1 MRTGR
6 SACMVHEA
14 GALTSNQTLI
24 KWLPGQT
31 TINDLLAATV
41 DQRIQL
47 RGENNGAL
55 VRVAYQTPVQVTW
68 REVTQSRTG
77 RTLEEAFALQ
87 NLTWTQHLDR
97 KDLGLRVKGCNNLN
111 IEQMAERLYRK
122 VKSSS
127 FRKTDFALGLL
138 AQEPSSWIVPAYI
151 SEGLKWLEDQVAPP
165 LLPAQT
171 AGEPHEREE
180 V

>member
-1 MRTGR
+1 
-6 SACMVHEA
+6 MVHEA

-24 KWLPGQT
+24 KWLPGHT
-31 TINDLLAATV
+31 TIDDLLAATAE
-41 DQRIQL
+41 QRTQL
-47 RGENNGAL
+47 RDEEGGAL
-55 VRVAYQTPVQVTW
+55 VRVAYQTPVAVVWGGSTQV
-68 REVTQSRTG
+68 RTG

-97 KDLGLRVKGCNNLN
+97 KDLGLRIKGSNNLE
-111 IEQMAERLYRK
+111 IAGIAERLYRK

-138 AQEPSSWIVPAYI
+138 AQEPSAWAVPNYI
-151 SEGLKWLEDQVAPP
+151 SDGLRWLEDLVAPP
-165 LLPAQT
+165 PPAVT
-171 AGEPHEREE
+171 EAEEPLNGGE